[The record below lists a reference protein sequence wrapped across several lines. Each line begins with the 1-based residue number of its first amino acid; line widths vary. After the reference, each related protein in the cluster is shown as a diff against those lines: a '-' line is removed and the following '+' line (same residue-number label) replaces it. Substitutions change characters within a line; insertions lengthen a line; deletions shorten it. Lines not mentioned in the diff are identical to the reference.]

1 MREPSLSLCAG
12 LLIVSAACATP
23 RPEGRDNSVTAPHM
37 QIALSISADRHPDQW
52 RGMSNIFFDS
62 VPVTLADSVK
72 VVPSWRNIAIADV
85 VAGPR
90 MHAIRAL
97 RFTATAADTQYVI
110 DTLGDLDFRRAA
122 RLVFQRRGAMR
133 VASVDLTVRGLA
145 GTVRRVPYQLLLSD
159 DRYSYARIAEY
170 RTGMINV
177 DGRSFAV
184 RVRNRGRSH
193 PFYADDDYTV
203 FMFDLNG
210 DGEFA
215 EQAQLSM
222 GGHPVAA
229 EQVMPHR
236 PFFLNGHAFE
246 VSAIDSVG
254 TRLQVS
260 RSARASAV
268 APHFRAPELRAPLL
282 LGGEFRLSAQR
293 GSVTLIEF
301 WATNCPYSERVRTAL
316 NALADSGGPTL
327 HWIAIARERDSTV
340 IQQHLAVHPMN
351 ATVTMADSAAW
362 ETYNPIGATPTFIIV
377 DQQGTVQFVAS
388 GASAIS
394 AVSAKVVQMLPSWPH
409 R

>member
-1 MREPSLSLCAG
+1 MVAAPQMR
-12 LLIVSAACATP
+12 
-23 RPEGRDNSVTAPHM
+23 
-37 QIALSISADRHPDQW
+37 IALSTFADRHPDQW

-62 VPVTLADSVK
+62 VPVVLTDSVK
-72 VVPSWRNIAIADV
+72 VAPIWRNLAIADV

-97 RFTATAADTQYVI
+97 RFTSIAADTQYLV
-110 DTLGDLDFRRAA
+110 DTVGDLDFRRAA
-122 RLVFQRRGAMR
+122 QLVFERRGAMR
-133 VASVDLTVRGLA
+133 VANVDLTVRSLA
-145 GTVRRVPYQLLLSD
+145 GTVRRVPYQILLSD

-170 RTGMINV
+170 RTGIINV
-177 DGRSFAV
+177 DGRPFDVS
-184 RVRNRGRSH
+184 VRNRGRSQ
-193 PFYADDDYTV
+193 PFYTDDDHTV

-215 EQAQLSM
+215 EQAQLTM

-246 VSAIDSVG
+246 VSAIDSAG

-260 RSARASAV
+260 RSTRTSAV
-268 APHFRAPELRAPLL
+268 APHFHAPELRAPLL

-301 WATNCPYSERVRTAL
+301 WATNCPHSERVRRAL
-316 NALADSGGPTL
+316 NALADSGGPSL

-340 IQQHLAVHPMN
+340 IQQHLALHPMN
-351 ATVTMADSAAW
+351 ATVTLADSAAW
-362 ETYNPIGATPTFIIV
+362 ETYNPVGATPTFIIV

-394 AVSAKVVQMLPSWPH
+394 AVSAKVAQMLPSWPH